1 MRSKIWYELLKC
13 TIFFKHVLSV
23 IKPKKCSLYVFNGR
37 KYKIIIND
45 DC

>member
-1 MRSKIWYELLKC
+1 MVWAFKMYNF
-13 TIFFKHVLSV
+13 FFKHVLSV
-23 IKPKKCSLYVFNGR
+23 IKPKKHSLYVFNGG